1 MGDILYKRL
10 SDETIGACIEVHKL
24 MGPNLSEKIYEACV
38 QKELVNRGY
47 HADRQKWID
56 IFFKGE
62 KLDEQYR
69 IDLLVANKLIVEFKT
84 VPDTNDS
91 HVRQLLTYLEAS
103 IYEVGYV
110 VNFSGRRLQFK
121 RLVLQNDFKKYKPG

>member
-38 QKELVNRGY
+38 QKELINRGY
-47 HADRQKWID
+47 HSDRQKWID
-56 IFFKGE
+56 IFFKGK

-69 IDLLVANKLIVEFKT
+69 IDMLVANSLFL
-84 VPDTNDS
+84 NL
-91 HVRQLLTYLEAS
+91 RQCQ
-103 IYEVGYV
+103 I
-110 VNFSGRRLQFK
+110 
-121 RLVLQNDFKKYKPG
+121 